1 LEKEMANVIS
11 LKNYKRFE
19 RHYSNVNMRGLKA
32 SVELMKLSD
41 SGRSA
46 SSAEIVQDKT
56 LTQERQ

>member
-1 LEKEMANVIS
+1 MANVIS